1 MVDVSVTDHPPKRG
15 ELRIY
20 LGAAP
25 GVGKT
30 YAMLGEA
37 HRRLERGTDV
47 VAAVVETHGRR
58 KTAELI
64 EGIEVIP
71 PRYIDYR
78 GSSFPE
84 LDVPAVLARHPQV
97 VLVDELAHTNTPG
110 SKNEKRWQDV
120 EELLDAGITVISTV
134 NVQHLESLN
143 DVVAQIT
150 GIEQQETVPDSIVRQ
165 ASQIELVDITPEA
178 LRRRLSHGNVYAPE
192 RIDAALSNYF
202 RRGNLTALRELALLW
217 LADQVDAA
225 LAKYRAEN
233 KITDTWEA
241 RERVVV
247 AVTGGPESETL
258 VRRASRIASK
268 SSAEL
273 MVVHVV
279 RGDGLAGVSARRMGK
294 VRELATSL
302 GATLHTVVG
311 DDVPTALLDFARENN
326 ATQLVIG
333 TSRRSRWARIFEEG
347 IGPTIVQQ
355 SGKIDVHMVTHEE
368 SKRGLR
374 MASLSPRER
383 RVRSWLAALIV
394 PSAICAVTVMR
405 AGPVPGHRRRERAV
419 LRRGADR
426 RAARRR
432 CPGGAFGG
440 AVRAAAELLPG
451 RPAAQLHHRRT
462 RQRHHRTGPAA
473 VAVAVAALVDGAA
486 KRSREAR
493 QASQEAELLALFAG
507 SVLRGA
513 DLDTLLERV
522 RETYSQRAV
531 SLLRE
536 PTDEER
542 AAGTKGYIVA
552 CVGTDPCVS
561 VDSAD
566 TAIEVGDD
574 EFWMLMAGKKLA
586 ARDRRVLGAVARQ
599 AAGLVKQRELAE
611 EAGRAEAIAQAD
623 ELRRSL
629 LSAVSHDLR
638 TPLAAAKA
646 AVSSLRAEDVAFSP
660 EDTAE
665 LLATIEESI
674 DQLTALVGN
683 LLDSSRLAAGVV
695 QPDLRRVYLEEAVQR
710 ALLGIGKG
718 ATGFYRSAI
727 DRVKVDVG
735 DAVVMAD
742 AGLLERVLR
751 EPDRQ
756 RPAIRARQRG
766 AGQRGTGG
774 RSRADQ
780 RHRRRPRNPEGYR
793 GSALR
798 SVPAAG
804 RSRQHHRGGAG
815 HVGRARLRR
824 GDGRHHRG
832 RRHSGRRTDRRGGSG
847 RATTDRCT
855 MTRVLVIDD
864 EPQILRALRINLS
877 VRGYEVVTAST
888 GAGALRAAAEHKP
901 DVVILDLG
909 LPDMS
914 GIEVLAGL
922 RGWLTAPVI
931 VLSARTDSSD
941 KVEALDAGADDYVTK
956 PFGMDEFLARLRA
969 AVRRNAAASEVD
981 QPVIETSSFTVDLA
995 AKKVTKDGAEVH
1007 LTPTEWGMLEM
1018 LVRNRGKLVG
1028 REELLKEVW
1037 GPAYAKETHYL
1048 RVYLAQLRRK
1058 LEDDPSHPKHLLTE
1072 SGMGYRFEA

>member
-1 MVDVSVTDHPPKRG
+1 MMVDVSVTDHPPKRG

-47 VAAVVETHGRR
+47 VAAVIETHGRA
-58 KTAELI
+58 KTAQLI

-71 PRYIDYR
+71 PRYIEYR

-134 NVQHLESLN
+134 NIQHLESLN
-143 DVVAQIT
+143 DVVTQIT
-150 GIEQQETVPDSIVRQ
+150 GIEQQEKIPDSIVRQ
-165 ASQIELVDITPEA
+165 ASQVELIDITPEA
-178 LRRRLSHGNVYAPE
+178 LRRRLSHGNVYAAE

-217 LADQVDAA
+217 LADQVDTA
-225 LAKYRAEN
+225 LAKYRADN
-233 KITDTWEA
+233 KITDMWEA

-273 MVVHVV
+273 MVVHVI
-279 RGDGLAGVSARRMGK
+279 RGDGLAGVSERRMGK
-294 VRELATSL
+294 VRELANSL
-302 GATLHTVVG
+302 DASVHTVVG

-333 TSRRSRWARIFEEG
+333 TSRRPKWARIFEEG
-347 IGPTIVQQ
+347 IGQTIVER

-368 SKRGLR
+368 SKRGFR
-374 MASLSPRER
+374 IASLSSRER
-383 RVRSWLAALIV
+383 RVTSWLAAVIV
-394 PSAICAVTVMR
+394 PSIICAVLVTLLDR
-405 AGPVPGHRRRERAV
+405 YLNNAGESALFFVGVLLVGLLGGVAPAALSAV
-419 LRRGADR
+419 LSGVLLNYYLIPPRHS
-426 RAARRR
+426 
-432 CPGGAFGG
+432 FTI
-440 AVRAAAELLPG
+440 AEPNSAITELVLLMI
-451 RPAAQLHHRRT
+451 
-462 RQRHHRTGPAA
+462 A
-473 VAVAVAALVDGAA
+473 VAVAVLVDGAA
-486 KRSREAR
+486 KRTREAR
-493 QASQEAELLALFAG
+493 RASQEAELLTLFAG

-513 DLDTLLERV
+513 DLETLLERV

-531 SLLRE
+531 SVLRE
-536 PTDEER
+536 PTENER
-542 AAGTKGYIVA
+542 ANGRKGYIVA
-552 CVGTDPCVS
+552 CVGKDPCVT

-574 EFWMLMAGKKLA
+574 EFWMLMAGKKLS

-599 AAGLVKQRELAE
+599 AAGLIKQRELAD
-611 EAGRAEAIAQAD
+611 EASQAEAILQAD

-638 TPLAAAKA
+638 TPLAAAKV

-660 EDTAE
+660 QDTAE

-695 QPDLRRVYLEEAVQR
+695 QPDLRRVYVEETVQR
-710 ALLGIGKG
+710 ALVSIGKG

-742 AGLLERVLR
+742 PGLLERVLANLI
-751 EPDRQ
+751 D
-756 RPAIRARQRG
+756 
-766 AGQRGTGG
+766 
-774 RSRADQ
+774 
-780 RHRRRPRNPEGYR
+780 N
-793 GSALR
+793 ALR
-798 SVPAAG
+798 YAPNCVVRVNAGRVGDRVLINVIDEGPGIPKGAEDQIFEAFQRLGDHDNTTGVGLGMSVARGFVEAMGGTIAAG
-804 RSRQHHRGGAG
+804 DTPGGG
-815 HVGRARLRR
+815 L
-824 GDGRHHRG
+824 
-832 RRHSGRRTDRRGGSG
+832 T
-847 RATTDRCT
+847 
-855 MTRVLVIDD
+855 
-864 EPQILRALRINLS
+864 
-877 VRGYEVVTAST
+877 VV
-888 GAGALRAAAEHKP
+888 
-901 DVVILDLG
+901 
-909 LPDMS
+909 
-914 GIEVLAGL
+914 
-922 RGWLTAPVI
+922 
-931 VLSARTDSSD
+931 
-941 KVEALDAGADDYVTK
+941 
-956 PFGMDEFLARLRA
+956 
-969 AVRRNAAASEVD
+969 
-981 QPVIETSSFTVDLA
+981 VDLA
-995 AKKVTKDGAEVH
+995 APQPIGA
-1007 LTPTEWGMLEM
+1007 
-1018 LVRNRGKLVG
+1018 R
-1028 REELLKEVW
+1028 
-1037 GPAYAKETHYL
+1037 
-1048 RVYLAQLRRK
+1048 
-1058 LEDDPSHPKHLLTE
+1058 
-1072 SGMGYRFEA
+1072 